1 MQERVSHCHACAG
14 VVALVGCAVTMPSP
28 VESAKRE
35 LVKLL
40 KAVAGHHGLTLELTR
55 DSADNDVEKAFRR
68 VALKAHPDKGGDLA
82 EFQAL
87 SAANDVWQE
96 MRKSKKSVG
105 RPVKPD
111 AETRGTPSAGKP
123 NQVLN

>member
-1 MQERVSHCHACAG
+1 
-14 VVALVGCAVTMPSP
+14 MPSP
-28 VESAKRE
+28 VESAQRE

-68 VALKAHPDKGGDLA
+68 VALKAHPDKGGDQA

-87 SAANDVWQE
+87 SAANVVWQE

-105 RPVKPD
+105 
-111 AETRGTPSAGKP
+111 G
-123 NQVLN
+123 L

>member
-1 MQERVSHCHACAG
+1 
-14 VVALVGCAVTMPSP
+14 MPSP
-28 VESAKRE
+28 VESAQRE

-55 DSADNDVEKAFRR
+55 DSADNDVEEAFRR
-68 VALKAHPDKGGDLA
+68 VALKAHPGRGGDLA